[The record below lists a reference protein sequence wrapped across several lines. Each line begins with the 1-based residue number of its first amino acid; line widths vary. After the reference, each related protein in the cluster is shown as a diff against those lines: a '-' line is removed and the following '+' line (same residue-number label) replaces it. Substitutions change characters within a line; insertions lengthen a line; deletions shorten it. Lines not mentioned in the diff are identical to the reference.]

1 MENAARIFISALGRW
16 ETMGGKYIHYC
27 IVCGPTI
34 LVLFGVIIR
43 TGSSSST
50 STSNFSYL
58 EISLSEASKKISL
71 RADERVTVRN
81 LK

>member
-1 MENAARIFISALGRW
+1 
-16 ETMGGKYIHYC
+16 MGGKYIHYC

-58 EISLSEASKKISL
+58 EISLSEASGKFSL
-71 RADERVTVRN
+71 RADESNGKESKIIFNVLNTVCKEKD
-81 LK
+81 L